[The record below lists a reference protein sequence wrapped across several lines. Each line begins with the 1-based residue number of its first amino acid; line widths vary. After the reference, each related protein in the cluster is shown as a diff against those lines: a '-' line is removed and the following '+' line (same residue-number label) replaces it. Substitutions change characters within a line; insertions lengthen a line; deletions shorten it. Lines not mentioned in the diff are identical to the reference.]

1 MYFEDIKKE
10 VTFLKKYY
18 HTNNPFEIAKSK
30 NILVLYETLG
40 GVNGYYN
47 KILRQQQIHIN
58 HDLTRIQKY
67 FTCAHELGHAI
78 MDPETSTPFL
88 RNNTYLSVDRLEIRA
103 NKFAVEL
110 LIEDVCLLENWQYT
124 TDQMARMLGYQKELI
139 ELRLE

>member
-1 MYFEDIKKE
+1 MSFDNIKKE
-10 VTFLKKYY
+10 VAYLKKYY
-18 HTNNPFEIAKSK
+18 KTDDPFEIAKSK
-30 NILVLYETLG
+30 NILLLYEALG
-40 GVNGYYN
+40 SVHGYYN

-58 HDLTRIQKY
+58 HDLSRIQKY

-124 TDQMARMLGYQKELI
+124 TEQIARMLGYQKELI